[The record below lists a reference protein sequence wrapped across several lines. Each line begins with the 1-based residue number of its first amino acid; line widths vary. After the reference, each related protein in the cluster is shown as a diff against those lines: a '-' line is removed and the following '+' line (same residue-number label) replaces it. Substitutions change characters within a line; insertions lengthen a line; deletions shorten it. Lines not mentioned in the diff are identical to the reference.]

1 MTPRIVLG
9 ATVAALLATSWPS
22 AQEPQRPV
30 FAARRD
36 AVRLDVSVTDRGKPI
51 TGLKPA
57 DFTIL
62 DNGVPQTVDY
72 ISFDEL
78 PLNVVLAFDVSG
90 SMAGPRFDDL
100 RNAGHA
106 VVDQL
111 KGEDRSAFVS
121 FSHAVAVGSDLTGDR
136 AAMHAAINWSAPSG
150 QTSVVDGS
158 FAGLTIGGSDTGRS
172 LMLVFSDGLDT
183 MSWLQPRAVLDAAK
197 RANVV
202 VFGVTAAKSRNPFL
216 KDLVETTGGDV
227 VEVKETSAL
236 RATFVKILAEY
247 RQRYTLGYSPSGVTS
262 GGWHKIQVTVPKRS
276 ATIKTRDGYQDK

>member
-1 MTPRIVLG
+1 VQQ
-9 ATVAALLATSWPS
+9 A
-22 AQEPQRPV
+22 QRPV
-30 FAARRD
+30 FVARRD
-36 AVRLDVSVTDRGKPI
+36 AVRLDVSVTDRGKPVA
-51 TGLKPA
+51 GLKPA
-57 DFTIL
+57 DFVVL

-106 VVDQL
+106 AVDQL
-111 KGEDRSAFVS
+111 KADDRAAFVS
-121 FSHAVAVGSDLTGDR
+121 FSHAVSVGSDLTGDR
-136 AAMHAAINWSAPSG
+136 AAVHTAIKMSAPGG

-158 FAGLTIGGSDTGRS
+158 FAGLTLGGSDSGRS
-172 LMLVFSDGLDT
+172 LMLIFSDGLDT

-202 VFGVTAAKSRNPFL
+202 VFGVTGSRSRNPFL
-216 KDLVETTGGDV
+216 KDLVDLTGGDV
-227 VEVKETSAL
+227 VEVKETSEL

-247 RQRYTLGYSPSGVTS
+247 RLRYILGYSPTGVTA
-262 GGWHKIQVTVPKRS
+262 GGFHKIQVTVPKKS
-276 ATIKTRDGYQDK
+276 ATIKARDGYQVR